1 MFYYFVASAKLLLLF
16 LVIFLCSPFTPII
29 VFFLFLSAVVA
40 GDVTAADV
48 AVIAAGAAVGPDGTA
63 AAAVAAVGPDALCV
77 ARTRMNVNLCLL
89 MDGGGF
95 ANNVG

>member
-29 VFFLFLSAVVA
+29 AFFLFLSAVVA

-48 AVIAAGAAVGPDGTA
+48 AVIAAGAAVGPDA
-63 AAAVAAVGPDALCV
+63 DALCGTATAWFHV
-77 ARTRMNVNLCLL
+77 VDYAC
-89 MDGGGF
+89 
-95 ANNVG
+95 

>member
-1 MFYYFVASAKLLLLF
+1 MFYFFVASAKLLLLF

-29 VFFLFLSAVVA
+29 AFFLFLSAVVA

-63 AAAVAAVGPDALCV
+63 AAAVAAVGPDALCGTATAWFHV
-77 ARTRMNVNLCLL
+77 VDYAC
-89 MDGGGF
+89 
-95 ANNVG
+95 